1 LKLTSAAA
9 PRVLRSVARTDVS
22 QACTALAGGTPLA
35 ERGAAVAA
43 AADAG
48 AAPAGAE
55 AGCANALAPMR
66 RKRLVAAAMGFMRAV

>member
-1 LKLTSAAA
+1 M
-9 PRVLRSVARTDVS
+9 
-22 QACTALAGGTPLA
+22 A

-55 AGCANALAPMR
+55 AGCAKALAPINR
-66 RKRLVAAAMGFMRAV
+66 TRLVAAAMGFMCAV